1 MTDMTAQA
9 HPTTGASRGRRH
21 LDGSPP
27 GDGNYMK
34 VVAFSLLPEDIADLT
49 RLGDGNRSLG
59 VRRLLAL
66 VREAQSDTPS

>member
-1 MTDMTAQA
+1 MTTQAQ
-9 HPTTGASRGRRH
+9 PTTGASRGRRH

-66 VREAQSDTPS
+66 AREAKLQ

>member
-1 MTDMTAQA
+1 MTEMTPQAQ
-9 HPTTGASRGRRH
+9 PTRASRGRRH

>member
-1 MTDMTAQA
+1 MLLQAQ
-9 HPTTGASRGRRH
+9 PTTSRGRRH

-27 GDGNYMK
+27 GAGDYMK
-34 VVAFSLLPEDIADLT
+34 VVAFSLRSEDIEELT

-66 VREAQSDTPS
+66 VREAQPQ